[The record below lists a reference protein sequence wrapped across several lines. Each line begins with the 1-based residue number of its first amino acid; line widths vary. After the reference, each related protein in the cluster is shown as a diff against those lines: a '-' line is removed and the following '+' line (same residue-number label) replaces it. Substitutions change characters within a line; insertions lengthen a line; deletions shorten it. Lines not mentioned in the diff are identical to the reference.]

1 MVCITP
7 CLPEEQIRV
16 RKTSDQM
23 TSEEKQEE
31 YSPNMDSDAVM
42 LLARTIIQEEDEEM
56 EEFGANLH
64 LDEDMDI
71 LGDPE
76 YVAAVAKESTPCAA
90 VRRREDLVKTEE
102 FYDFVRRTN
111 VEQDEILRETV
122 HRTTNPGSKPLGTT
136 VHAAFNLMR
145 HNDEVLRDSG
155 LNTFRPAVGNVKC
168 VILDEVSMLS
178 ADTFDRID
186 SRLRQITY
194 NYNEPFGGLHIVMC
208 GDLRQLRPLRA
219 TVQQKDASFST
230 ILTKI
235 GDGRVL
241 EPQDISVIESR
252 FVTADRA
259 AAIPPSAIRIFYA
272 NKEVDAFN
280 IDVASQCV
288 CDAQETVAIDSY
300 IGYKTS
306 DECVRARAKIASLRH
321 TETGNLPRTILLA
334 RGAVGVLHKKED
346 KGGNTNEVVILWLN
360 FDGQTGRLNEQFPVV
375 QASAVTVLKSQGA
388 TYFFVVDEYDRKHP
402 QQLVYV
408 ALSLA
413 AGSVPGLAGFF
424 PLLAA
429 WNPLKLVKMPE
440 NISVLTLS
448 MPM

>member
-1 MVCITP
+1 M
-7 CLPEEQIRV
+7 
-16 RKTSDQM
+16 
-23 TSEEKQEE
+23 
-31 YSPNMDSDAVM
+31 
-42 LLARTIIQEEDEEM
+42 
-56 EEFGANLH
+56 
-64 LDEDMDI
+64 
-71 LGDPE
+71 
-76 YVAAVAKESTPCAA
+76 AAVA
-90 VRRREDLVKTEE
+90 
-102 FYDFVRRTN
+102 
-111 VEQDEILRETV
+111 LR
-122 HRTTNPGSKPLGTT
+122 GTT

-145 HNDEVLRDSG
+145 HNDGVLRDSG

-178 ADTFDRID
+178 ADTFDRLD

-219 TVQQKDASFST
+219 SEVFKRARGHKIFSFEVQWHSLSYFSLLRAVQQKDASFST

-288 CDAQETVAIDSY
+288 CDVQEAVAIDSY

-306 DECVRARAKIASLRH
+306 DECVRARAKIASLTH

-334 RGAVGVLHKKED
+334 TGAVGVLHKKED

-360 FDGQTGRLNEQFPVV
+360 FDGQTGRLNE
-375 QASAVTVLKSQGA
+375 
-388 TYFFVVDEYDRKHP
+388 
-402 QQLVYV
+402 
-408 ALSLA
+408 
-413 AGSVPGLAGFF
+413 
-424 PLLAA
+424 
-429 WNPLKLVKMPE
+429 
-440 NISVLTLS
+440 
-448 MPM
+448 